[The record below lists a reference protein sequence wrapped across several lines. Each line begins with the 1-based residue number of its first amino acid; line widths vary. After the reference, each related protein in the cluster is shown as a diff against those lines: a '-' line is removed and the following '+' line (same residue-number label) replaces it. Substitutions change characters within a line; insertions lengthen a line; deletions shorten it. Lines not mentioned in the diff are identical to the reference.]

1 MTPQSP
7 RIYIYKITFEE
18 VLYYYYGVHKEKKFG
33 EYYMGSP
40 ETHKWM
46 WDFYTPKKQRLE
58 IFPFTDEGWI
68 KAQEVEGRLIRPVYN
83 TDKWCLNESCG
94 GKSSLYIRRKVGMKN
109 KELGR
114 GICGLPIEERKKNSK
129 KLYEEGKGIASI
141 SLEERKNISKKV
153 GMKNKELGR
162 GICGLPIEERKKN
175 GKENYKKWKENGTGI
190 CSFTPEQKN
199 EIGKKA
205 NETNKKNQTGI
216 YSVTPEKR
224 REIGLFC
231 KERGIGIHSLTDDE
245 RKELG
250 RKSGKYCKENGLGIF
265 AETKEDRSKRATQT
279 NYQKWMC
286 LETGF
291 ITNAGNL
298 SRYQMRKGIDK
309 SKRIRLN

>member
-46 WDFYTPKKQRLE
+46 WDFYTPKKQILE

-94 GKSSLYIRRKVGMKN
+94 GKSSLYIRR
-109 KELGR
+109 
-114 GICGLPIEERKKNSK
+114 
-129 KLYEEGKGIASI
+129 
-141 SLEERKNISKKV
+141 KV